1 MQLFNELKTLGSRHV
16 KADRKA
22 MEKVPN
28 GMWVECPKCGH
39 PIYHK
44 DFDCYR
50 ECPECSYG
58 FRLRAKDR
66 LLWLVDE
73 FEEMDGDL
81 QTKDPLHFPDYE
93 GKLEKGRKNSGI
105 NESVLSG
112 LARIGKQRFALS
124 IMDPYFVMGSLGT
137 VAGEKLT
144 RLFETATSRKMP
156 VIVFTASGGARMQE
170 GIFSLMQMA
179 KVSQAVREHGDHGL
193 LYISVL
199 TDPTTGGV
207 TASYAM
213 QGDIILAEPHA
224 LVGFAGKRVIEQTM
238 HQKIPD
244 DLQSAETLLKNGFVD
259 AIVKRHDEKKTL
271 EKILRMHERTGE

>member
-1 MQLFNELKTLGSRHV
+1 MKRMQLFNELKTLGQRHV
-16 KADRKA
+16 KADKKA
-22 MEKVPN
+22 MAKVPD
-28 GMWVECPKCGH
+28 GMWIECPKCGH

-44 DFDCYR
+44 DFDCYK

-58 FRLRAKDR
+58 FRIRAKER
-66 LLWLVDE
+66 LSWLVDE
-73 FEEMDGDL
+73 FEETDGNL
-81 QTKDPLHFPDYE
+81 QTTDPLNFPDYDE
-93 GKLEKGRKNSGI
+93 KLAKGKKNSGI

-112 LARIGKQRFALS
+112 IAKINKQKFALG

-144 RLFETATSRKMP
+144 RLFETATSQKLP
-156 VIVFTASGGARMQE
+156 VVVFTASGGARMQE

-179 KVSQAVREHGDHGL
+179 KVSQAVKKHGDCGL
-193 LYISVL
+193 LYVSVL

-244 DLQSAETLLKNGFVD
+244 DLQSAETLQKNGFVD
-259 AIVKRHDEKKTL
+259 ALSLIH
-271 EKILRMHERTGE
+271 I

>member
-1 MQLFNELKTLGSRHV
+1 MKRMQLFNEFKTLGQRHV
-16 KADRKA
+16 KADKKA
-22 MEKVPN
+22 MAKVPD
-28 GMWVECPKCGH
+28 GMWIECPKCGH

-44 DFDCYR
+44 DFDCYK

-58 FRLRAKDR
+58 FRIRAKER
-66 LLWLVDE
+66 LSWLVDE
-73 FEEMDGDL
+73 FEETDGNL
-81 QTKDPLHFPDYE
+81 QTTDPLDFPEYDE
-93 GKLEKGRKNSGI
+93 KLAKGKKNSWI

-112 LARIGKQRFALS
+112 IAKINKQKFALG

-144 RLFETATSRKMP
+144 RLFETAISQKLP
-156 VIVFTASGGARMQE
+156 VVVFTASGGARMQE

-179 KVSQAVREHGDHGL
+179 KVSQAVKKHGDCGL
-193 LYISVL
+193 LYVSVL

-244 DLQSAETLLKNGFVD
+244 DLQSAETLQ
-259 AIVKRHDEKKTL
+259 KRL
-271 EKILRMHERTGE
+271 C

>member
-112 LARIGKQRFALS
+112 LARIGKQRFALG